1 MTCPFKPLEFNV
13 AVELDPTE
21 SKTPGGIILLD
32 TATERD
38 KLGVQEGT
46 LVAVSPLAFSYA
58 DWPEDSPP
66 PTVGERVLFARYAGL
81 VREHEG
87 RTFRLIKDKD
97 IVAVIPPA
105 AEARKEAA

>member
-1 MTCPFKPLEFNV
+1 MTCPFQPLEFNV
-13 AVELDPTE
+13 CIELDPTE
-21 SKTPGGIILLD
+21 SKTPGGIILLE

-46 LVAVSPLAFSYA
+46 IAAVSPLAFSYA
-58 DWPEDSPP
+58 EWPADTSPP
-66 PTVGERVLFARYAGL
+66 GVGERVLFARFAGL
-81 VREHEG
+81 VREHDG

-97 IVAVIPPA
+97 VVAVITDY